1 MIRNLVW
8 LFVIYI
14 VLRTVA
20 PDMAAV
26 LLGIVIA
33 SIVTGIELVGPVAA
47 SIIAQV
53 SGQDVTN
60 ATAAILLTV
69 GVLLGIYMWSPATKR
84 VKKLTK

>member
-33 SIVTGIELVGPVAA
+33 SIVTGIELVGPVVA
-47 SIIAQV
+47 SVIAQF

-60 ATAAILLTV
+60 ATAAVLGTL
-69 GVLLGIYMWSPATKR
+69 GVLLVLYMWKPTAKR
-84 VKKLTK
+84 GKKLAK